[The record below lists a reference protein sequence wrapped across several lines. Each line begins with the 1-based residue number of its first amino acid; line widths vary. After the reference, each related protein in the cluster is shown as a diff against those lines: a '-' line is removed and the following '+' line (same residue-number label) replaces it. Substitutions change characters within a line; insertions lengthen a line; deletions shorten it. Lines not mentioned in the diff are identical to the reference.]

1 MFIHGG
7 PGSNLYYFEKEGG
20 DVFSKDVQLIYPDQ
34 RGCGRSDTA
43 LNNDYSSERAVKDF
57 DEVRTKPGYKQWM
70 VMAHSF
76 GGIPATEYAYRLSGI
91 H

>member
-1 MFIHGG
+1 M
-7 PGSNLYYFEKEGG
+7 
-20 DVFSKDVQLIYPDQ
+20 
-34 RGCGRSDTA
+34 
-43 LNNDYSSERAVKDF
+43 NNDYSLERVVKDF
-57 DEVRTKPGYKQWM
+57 DEVRTKLGYKQWM